1 MSNPASTPLAIVRQY
16 ADSLKSKFDFVG
28 QINPEDQLK
37 GPVGALVM
45 GFGELLSMQLE
56 TVTEVQRPDLSGR
69 PDVGVSRKRLLVGYV
84 ELKAPGK
91 GANPARLTGADLKQW
106 KKFQDLPNLIYTDGI
121 EWALYR
127 SGERVGKVV
136 RAAGDLTEEGA
147 RAVDQLFA
155 DGLLELLRDFFLWEP
170 QTPANPRALAQ
181 LLAPICRLLRSD
193 VLEALA
199 DPDSNLSAAAR
210 DWRQYLFPD
219 ADDHQFADA
228 YAQTLTYALLLAR
241 LSDAG
246 ATLSIASAVRTIHRG
261 HELLAD
267 ALKILGDD
275 NAVEE
280 IRVPVDLLERVVAAV
295 NPAALIKN
303 AKGDPWLYF
312 YEDFLAAYD
321 PKMRNDRGVYY
332 TPVEAVQAQVRLTA
346 ELLREHFGKEYAFV
360 SPGVVTLDPAAGTGT
375 YILAALDHGLD
386 LVEADKG
393 KGMRAHY
400 AGEAAKNLHAFEILV
415 GPYAVA
421 HLRLTQRIL
430 AEGGALPKDGA
441 HVYLTDTLESPH
453 KPTPVLPMLYKE
465 LGQEHRRAQQ
475 VKANVPV
482 LVCIGN
488 PPYDRQQI
496 AEADKATIKHKGGWV
511 VFGDTGVLGSGIFKE
526 FLTPLGKLGLGIH
539 AKNLYNDYVYFW
551 RWALWK
557 VFEAEKSGGIVCFIT
572 ASSYLRGPGFAGM
585 RRVMRETFDR
595 MWIIDLE
602 GDNLGAHKTENIFA
616 IRTPVAICVGVR
628 YGAPNPG
635 TPAEVLYTRIE
646 GKQEE
651 KLAKLAAIQRFG
663 DLTWRTCLSGFEE
676 PMLPVSSRD
685 YWRWPKLTDVF
696 PWQENGVQF
705 KRTWPIA
712 AAKETLSQRWRRLVT
727 APANERGGLLRET
740 GAVTVK
746 RAATSWDGRAL
757 AAIRTLDADS
767 PTPPFVRYAYRS
779 FDRQWM
785 IRDVRLCDRPRPN
798 LQRSHSNQQ
807 VYLTS
812 LLTNVLGFGP
822 VAVATDLIPDLHH
835 FRGSF
840 GGKHVIPLWHD
851 AEATAPNV
859 VTGLLDH
866 LSDTYGFSVG
876 AVDLFAYAY
885 ALLATPLY
893 VERFWD
899 ELTIPGPRL
908 PITKDGDMF
917 RRAVELGNNL
927 LWVHT
932 YGERLIP
939 EGKKRGWIPRGKARS
954 KVGTPSTPERYPE
967 SYKYDCAAQELHVG
981 DGVFEQVRPAVWN
994 FSVSGL
1000 RVVESWLAYR
1010 MRGGA
1015 GRKSSPL
1022 DEIRPQ
1028 RWEFDEELLYL
1039 LWVLDYT
1046 IDLMPDVNALFEQV
1060 VAGDLFLAS
1069 ELPTP
1074 TGAER
1079 LAYGANVPLLD
1090 MAQDEEVED
1099 EQ

>member
-1 MSNPASTPLAIVRQY
+1 MSSPASTPLAIVRQF
-16 ADSLKSKFDFVG
+16 ADSLKSKFSVVG

-37 GPVGALVM
+37 GPVETLVK
-45 GFGELLSMQLE
+45 GFGALLSMQLE
-56 TVTEVQRPDLSGR
+56 TVNEVQRPDLSGR
-69 PDVGVSRKRLLVGYV
+69 PDMGVSRRRLLVGYI

-91 GANPARLTGADLKQW
+91 GANPARLSGADLKQW
-106 KKFQDLPNLIYTDGI
+106 KKFQDLPNLIYTDGS

-127 SGERVGKVV
+127 SGERVGTVV
-136 RAAGDLTEEGA
+136 RAAGNPAEDGA
-147 RAVDQLFA
+147 NAVDQVFA
-155 DGLLELLRDFFLWEP
+155 DGLLQLLQDYFLWEP

-181 LLAPICRLLRSD
+181 LLAPICRLLRTD

-199 DPDSNLSAAAR
+199 DPESNLSAAAR

-246 ATLSIASAVRTIHRG
+246 ATLSIAGAVKTIHRG

-275 NAVEE
+275 NAVKE
-280 IRVPVDLLERVVAAV
+280 IHVPVDLLERVIAAV
-295 NPAALIKN
+295 NPAALTKN

-375 YILAALDHGLD
+375 YILGALDHGLD
-386 LVEADKG
+386 LVEADMG
-393 KGMRAHY
+393 PGMRAHF

-441 HVYLTDTLESPH
+441 HVYLTDTLEAPH
-453 KPTPVLPMLYKE
+453 KPIPVLPMLYKE
-465 LGQEHRRAQQ
+465 LGAEHRRAQQ

-496 AEADKATIKHKGGWV
+496 AEADKATTRRKGGWV
-511 VFGDTGVLGSGIFKE
+511 RYGDQGVDGSGIFQD
-526 FLTPLGKLGLGIH
+526 FLLPLGKLGLGIH

-557 VFEAEKSGGIVCFIT
+557 VLKQKETGGIVCLIT

-602 GDNLGAHKTENIFA
+602 GDNLGARKTENIFA
-616 IRTPVAICVGVR
+616 IQTPVAICVGVR
-628 YGAPNPG
+628 YGAPNSG
-635 TPAEVLYTRIE
+635 TPAEVLYTKIE

-651 KLAKLAAIQRFG
+651 KLRRLGVIRGFD
-663 DLTWRTCLSGFEE
+663 DLSWSKCLSGHDE
-676 PMLPVSSRD
+676 PMLPAQTGN
-685 YWRWPKLTDVF
+685 YWNWPSLTDVF

-712 AAKETLSQRWRRLVT
+712 ASADVLKRRWQRLVS
-727 APANERGGLLRET
+727 APSNERGGLLRET
-740 GAVTVK
+740 GAVTIK
-746 RAATSWDGRAL
+746 RVTTSWDGQTL
-757 AAIRTLDADS
+757 AAIRTLDAQS
-767 PTPPFVRYAYRS
+767 PKPPFMRYAYRS

-785 IRDVRLCDRPRPN
+785 IRDVRVCDRPRPS
-798 LQRSHSNQQ
+798 LQRSHSGYQL
-807 VYLTS
+807 YMTS
-812 LLTNVLGFGP
+812 LLSNVLGFGP
-822 VAVATDLIPDLHH
+822 AAVATDLIPDLDH

-840 GGKHVIPLWHD
+840 GAKHVIPLWRD
-851 AEATAPNV
+851 ADATTPNV
-859 VTGLLDH
+859 VGGLLDQ
-866 LSDTYGFSVG
+866 LTTAYGFDVG
-876 AVDLFAYAY
+876 AADLFAYAY

-893 VERFWD
+893 VEHFWD

-908 PITKDGDMF
+908 PITKDAALF
-917 RRAVELGNNL
+917 RRAAELGKKL

-939 EGKKRGWIPRGKARS
+939 EGKQRGRLPRGKARS
-954 KVGTPSTPERYPE
+954 KVGTPADPERYPE
-967 SYKYDCAAQELHVG
+967 TYKYDCAAQELHVG
-981 DGVFEQVRPAVWN
+981 DGVFEHVRPAVWN

-1010 MRGGA
+1010 LRGGA

-1022 DEIRPQ
+1022 DDIRPQ
-1028 RWEFDEELLYL
+1028 RWEFDEELLHL

-1046 IDLMPDVNALFEQV
+1046 VDLMPDVNAVFEQV
-1060 VAGDLFLAS
+1060 LASDLFLAA

-1074 TGAER
+1074 TNAER

-1090 MAQDEEVED
+1090 MAEVEEAGD
-1099 EQ
+1099 GE